1 MSRILFIS
9 PVRSSAKSWS
19 FIFWRCVKLLTT
31 DTGSVDLPDTVSGG
45 LGTECPHH
53 LQRRKETMA
62 ALYGPCKAIG
72 DESDLN
78 GGRIKVVFVKK

>member
-45 LGTECPHH
+45 LGTECPPSPTAEEGDNG
-53 LQRRKETMA
+53 RVI
-62 ALYGPCKAIG
+62 GP
-72 DESDLN
+72 L
-78 GGRIKVVFVKK
+78 